1 MKFTTAF
8 AILSGLLVAKAN
20 AESASTT
27 INPASLASA
36 LADAKVSVSASPSGS
51 SADIN
56 IKGNGGAT
64 LGNIDFSC
72 NDHCHLAIKAVKDN
86 CNGKDFDCIDNLSD
100 DQLWNHVKECNCINP
115 FGLLDTNTLK
125 TGIIKAGK
133 ANINIQGSGSIDF
146 GNTLS
151 TLTTTSS

>member
-1 MKFTTAF
+1 MKFATAF

-20 AESASTT
+20 AATVSTT
-27 INPASLASA
+27 VNPSSLASA
-36 LADAKVSVSASPSGS
+36 LADAKVSVAASPSSS
-51 SADIN
+51 SADIK
-56 IKGNGGAT
+56 ITGNGGVN

-72 NDHCHLAIKAVKDN
+72 NHHCHMAIKAVEDN
-86 CNGKDFDCIDNLSD
+86 CGGKDFDCISDLSD

-125 TGIIKAGK
+125 TGVIKAGK
-133 ANINIQGSGSIDF
+133 ANINIQASGSFSF
-146 GNTLS
+146 GNTDS